1 MNKVK
6 QIEEQMTNYSDPTYS
21 EQLSII
27 EEYIDYAYEFCN
39 DAGWEWAIEY
49 CNNWLAMLEE
59 QLIDWP
65 EDPFELD
72 EEMKQQEEFCLNQ
85 KNKCCV

>member
-1 MNKVK
+1 MDIVK
-6 QIEEQMTNYSDPTYS
+6 QIEEQITNYVDPTYS

-27 EEYIDYAYEFCN
+27 EEYINYAYEFYD
-39 DAGWEWAIEY
+39 DAGWERAIED
-49 CNNWLAMLEE
+49 CNDWLAMLEE

-72 EEMKQQEEFCLNQ
+72 EEMKQQEEFCSNQ
-85 KNKCCV
+85 KKCCV